1 MNEAMNIYEIFN
13 KLRYHHEDEV
23 VEFKKAENNF
33 DFDDLGKYFSALSN
47 EANLRDK
54 GFAWLVFGVHDK
66 TREILGTSYKN
77 SMKSLQKLKQDL
89 SQHTTDNNTFR
100 DIYELEVE
108 GKRVL
113 MFQIPAAPRGIPMAW
128 QGHFYARRGE
138 SLAALDMNKYEEIRR
153 QTVNEDWSKQI
164 AVGATI
170 ADLDEKAIMKAREG
184 YKEHY
189 PNQKK
194 EVDSWSDEVFLNKA
208 KITIDGKITHAAVL
222 LLGKPESLHFINHI
236 GEIVWRL
243 AGKDNVGQVFT
254 IPFLLTTTEVM
265 HKIRNYPFKLFPKN
279 SFLPGEGMKYDSE
292 VILEALHNSIA
303 HQDYLENQRI
313 IVIER
318 ENELEFRNCGGF
330 FDGTYEDYITGERIP
345 RKYRNQFLAQAMAN
359 IKMIDTEGFG
369 IHKMFVSQKERWLP
383 MPDYDKSDNDNVV
396 LTLPGNVIDE
406 NYSLMLLENTN
417 IDLTTAVLLDKVQ
430 KGKPISENAVKML
443 RKEKLIEGRK
453 PHLYVS
459 KYIAKATD
467 KQVEYTLKK
476 GFNDAECQEWII
488 KALNDHKVLSRKQ
501 INELLWNKLPID
513 FTEDQKIGKIGNLLT
528 KLRKKGIIY
537 TDEKRLWH
545 LFALRKFK
553 RL

>member
-108 GKRVL
+108 VKRVL

-164 AVGATI
+164 ADGATI

-208 KITIDGKITHAAVL
+208 KITIDGKITNAAVL

-459 KYIAKATD
+459 KYIANATD

-476 GFNDAECQEWII
+476 GFNDAECQEWIL

-513 FTEDQKIGKIGNLLT
+513 FTEDQKMAKIKNLLYKMHKNNT
-528 KLRKKGIIY
+528 IYLDENRNWRLR
-537 TDEKRLWH
+537 R
-545 LFALRKFK
+545 A
-553 RL
+553 

>member
-1 MNEAMNIYEIFN
+1 MSKTMNIKEIFYR
-13 KLRYHHEDEV
+13 LRYHHEDEV
-23 VEFKKAENNF
+23 VEFKKAENSF

-66 TREILGTSYKN
+66 TREILGTTYKN
-77 SMKSLQKLKQDL
+77 GMKSLQKLKYDL
-89 SQHTTDNNTFR
+89 SQHTTDRNTFR
-100 DIYELEVE
+100 DIHELEVE

-153 QTVNEDWSKQI
+153 QTSDFDWSKQI
-164 AVGATI
+164 ADGATI
-170 ADLDEKAIMKAREG
+170 ADLDEKAIRKAREG

-208 KITIDGKITHAAVL
+208 KITIDGKITHAAIL

-265 HKIRNYPFKLFPKN
+265 RKIRNYPFKIFPKN

-303 HQDYLENQRI
+303 HQNYLENQRI

-459 KYIAKATD
+459 KFIAKATD

-476 GFNDAECQEWII
+476 GFNDAECQEWIL

-513 FTEDQKIGKIGNLLT
+513 FTEEQKIGKIGNLLT

-537 TDEKRLWH
+537 TDENRLWH
-545 LFALRKFK
+545 LSEI
-553 RL
+553 

>member
-1 MNEAMNIYEIFN
+1 MNINETFN
-13 KLRYHHEDEV
+13 NLRYHYEDEV

-54 GFAWLVFGVHDK
+54 DFGWLVFGVHDK

-77 SMKSLQKLKQDL
+77 GMKSLQKLKYDL
-89 SQHTTDNNTFR
+89 SQHTTDRNTFR

-138 SLAALDMNKYEEIRR
+138 SLVALDMSKYEEIRS

-164 AVGATI
+164 VEGATI
-170 ADLDEKAIMKAREG
+170 ADLDEDAIKKAREG

-189 PNQKK
+189 PKQKAD
-194 EVDSWSDEVFLNKA
+194 VDSWSDEVFLNKA
-208 KITIDGKITHAAVL
+208 KITIDGKITNTAIL
-222 LLGKPESLHFINHI
+222 LLGKPESLHYINHI

-243 AGKDNVGQVFT
+243 ADKDNVGQVFT

-292 VILEALHNSIA
+292 VILEALHNCIA
-303 HQDYLENQRI
+303 HQNYAEDARI

-318 ENELEFRNCGGF
+318 ENELEFRNSGGF
-330 FDGTYEDYITGERIP
+330 YDGTYEDYITGERIP
-345 RKYRNQFLAQAMAN
+345 NKYRNKFLAQAMAN

-369 IHKMFVSQKERWLP
+369 IHKMFVSQKDRWLP
-383 MPDYDKSDNDNVV
+383 MPDYDKSDGDTVV

-406 NYSLMLLENTN
+406 NYSLLLLENSD

-430 KGKPISENAVKML
+430 KGKPISDEAIKML

-459 KYIAKATD
+459 KQIAGVTDQKVEYSKHKGLADKKCEALLLDSLKDHNSLTKQEIVNLLWDVLSDQLDD
-467 KQVEYTLKK
+467 KQKMNKIDNIL
-476 GFNDAECQEWII
+476 
-488 KALNDHKVLSRKQ
+488 RK
-501 INELLWNKLPID
+501 IR
-513 FTEDQKIGKIGNLLT
+513 EDGKIVNETVGNKSVWSLV
-528 KLRKKGIIY
+528 K
-537 TDEKRLWH
+537 E
-545 LFALRKFK
+545 
-553 RL
+553 

>member
-1 MNEAMNIYEIFN
+1 MNIYETFDN
-13 KLRYHHEDEV
+13 LRYHHEDEV

-164 AVGATI
+164 ADGATI

-208 KITIDGKITHAAVL
+208 KITIDGKITHAAIL

-265 HKIRNYPFKLFPKN
+265 HKIRNYPFKIFPKN

-513 FTEDQKIGKIGNLLT
+513 LTEDQKMAKIKNLLYKMHKNNT
-528 KLRKKGIIY
+528 IYLDENRNWRLR
-537 TDEKRLWH
+537 R
-545 LFALRKFK
+545 A
-553 RL
+553 

>member
-1 MNEAMNIYEIFN
+1 MNIYEEFDI
-13 KLRYHHEDEV
+13 LRYHNEDEV

-153 QTVNEDWSKQI
+153 QTVNEDWSKLI
-164 AVGATI
+164 ADGATI

-208 KITIDGKITHAAVL
+208 KITIDGKITHAAIL

-513 FTEDQKIGKIGNLLT
+513 FTEDQKMAKIKNLLYKMHKNNT
-528 KLRKKGIIY
+528 IYLDENRNWRLR
-537 TDEKRLWH
+537 R
-545 LFALRKFK
+545 A
-553 RL
+553 

>member
-1 MNEAMNIYEIFN
+1 MNEVMNIYETFD
-13 KLRYHHEDEV
+13 KLRYHYEDEI

-54 GFAWLVFGVHDK
+54 GSAWLVFGVHDK

-164 AVGATI
+164 ADGATI
-170 ADLDEKAIMKAREG
+170 TDLDEKAIMKAREG

-194 EVDSWSDEVFLNKA
+194 EVDGWSDEVFLNKA
-208 KITIDGKITHAAVL
+208 KITIDGKITHAAIL

-513 FTEDQKIGKIGNLLT
+513 FTEDQKIAKIKNLLYKMHKNNT
-528 KLRKKGIIY
+528 IDLDENRNWRLRR
-537 TDEKRLWH
+537 T
-545 LFALRKFK
+545 
-553 RL
+553 

>member
-1 MNEAMNIYEIFN
+1 MNIYETFN
-13 KLRYHHEDEV
+13 NLRYHHEDEV

-54 GFAWLVFGVHDK
+54 DFAWLVFGVHDK
-66 TREILGTSYKN
+66 TREILGTTYKN
-77 SMKSLQKLKQDL
+77 SMKSLQKLKYDL
-89 SQHTTDNNTFR
+89 SQHTTDRNTFR
-100 DIYELEVE
+100 DIHELEVE

-113 MFQIPAAPRGIPMAW
+113 MFQIPAAPHGIPMAW

-164 AVGATI
+164 ADGATI
-170 ADLDEKAIMKAREG
+170 TDLDEKAIMKAREG

-208 KITIDGKITHAAVL
+208 KITIDGKITHAAIL

-265 HKIRNYPFKLFPKN
+265 RKIRNYPFKLFPKN

-303 HQDYLENQRI
+303 HQNYLENQRI

-459 KYIAKATD
+459 KFIAKATD

-476 GFNDAECQEWII
+476 GFNDAECQEWIL

-513 FTEDQKIGKIGNLLT
+513 FTEDQKMAKIKNLLYKMHKNNT
-528 KLRKKGIIY
+528 IYLDENRNWRLR
-537 TDEKRLWH
+537 R
-545 LFALRKFK
+545 A
-553 RL
+553 

>member
-1 MNEAMNIYEIFN
+1 MNIYETFDN
-13 KLRYHHEDEV
+13 LRYHHENEV
-23 VEFKKAENNF
+23 VEFKKAENSF
-33 DFDDLGKYFSALSN
+33 DFNELGKYFSALSN

-164 AVGATI
+164 ADGATI

-208 KITIDGKITHAAVL
+208 KITIDGKITHAAIL

-303 HQDYLENQRI
+303 HQNYLENQRI

-383 MPDYDKSDNDNVV
+383 MPDYDKSDNDYVV

-459 KYIAKATD
+459 KFIAKATD

-476 GFNDAECQEWII
+476 GFNDEECKEWII

-501 INELLWNKLPID
+501 INELLWNKLPTD
-513 FTEDQKIGKIGNLLT
+513 FTEDQKMAKIKNLLYKMHKNNT
-528 KLRKKGIIY
+528 IYLDENRNWRLR
-537 TDEKRLWH
+537 R
-545 LFALRKFK
+545 A
-553 RL
+553 

>member
-1 MNEAMNIYEIFN
+1 
-13 KLRYHHEDEV
+13 
-23 VEFKKAENNF
+23 
-33 DFDDLGKYFSALSN
+33 
-47 EANLRDK
+47 
-54 GFAWLVFGVHDK
+54 
-66 TREILGTSYKN
+66 
-77 SMKSLQKLKQDL
+77 MKSLQKLKYDL
-89 SQHTTDNNTFR
+89 SQHTTDGNTFR
-100 DIYELEVE
+100 DIFELEVE

-164 AVGATI
+164 ADGATI
-170 ADLDEKAIMKAREG
+170 TDLDEKAIMKAREG

-208 KITIDGKITHAAVL
+208 KITIDGKITHAAIL

-303 HQDYLENQRI
+303 HQNYLENQRI

-459 KYIAKATD
+459 KFIAKATD

-476 GFNDAECQEWII
+476 GFNDEECKEWIL

-501 INELLWNKLPID
+501 INELLWSKLPID
-513 FTEDQKIGKIGNLLT
+513 LTEDQKIGKIGNLLT

-537 TDEKRLWH
+537 TDENRLWH
-545 LFALRKFK
+545 LSEN
-553 RL
+553 

>member
-1 MNEAMNIYEIFN
+1 MNEAMNIYETFN
-13 KLRYHHEDEV
+13 NLRYHHENEV
-23 VEFKKAENNF
+23 VEFKKAENSF
-33 DFDDLGKYFSALSN
+33 DFNELGKYFSALSN

-138 SLAALDMNKYEEIRR
+138 SLVALDMSKYEEIRR
-153 QTVNEDWSKQI
+153 QTSDFDWSKQI
-164 AVGATI
+164 VEGASI
-170 ADLDEKAIMKAREG
+170 ADLDENAIKEAREG

-194 EVDSWSDEVFLNKA
+194 EVDTWSDEVFLNKA
-208 KITIDGKITHAAVL
+208 KLTINGKMTNAAIL
-222 LLGKPESLHFINHI
+222 LLGKPESLHYINYI

-243 AGKDNVGQVFT
+243 VGMDNVGQVFT

-265 HKIRNYPFKLFPKN
+265 HKIRNYPFKIFPNN
-279 SFLPGEGMKYDSE
+279 SFLPGEGMKYDNE
-292 VILEALHNSIA
+292 VILEALHNCIA
-303 HQDYLENQRI
+303 HQNYVENARI

-318 ENELEFRNCGGF
+318 ENELEFRNSGGF
-330 FDGTYEDYITGERIP
+330 YDGTYEDYITGERIP
-345 RKYRNQFLAQAMAN
+345 KKYRNPFLAQAMAN

-369 IHKMFVSQKERWLP
+369 IHKMFVSQKDRYLP
-383 MPDYDKSDNDNVV
+383 MPDYDKSNSDTVV

-476 GFNDAECQEWII
+476 GFNDAECQEWIL

-513 FTEDQKIGKIGNLLT
+513 FTEDQKMAKIKNLLYKMHKNNT
-528 KLRKKGIIY
+528 IYLDENRNWRLR
-537 TDEKRLWH
+537 R
-545 LFALRKFK
+545 A
-553 RL
+553 

>member
-1 MNEAMNIYEIFN
+1 MNIYEIFN

-164 AVGATI
+164 ADGATI

-208 KITIDGKITHAAVL
+208 KITIDGKMTNAAIL
-222 LLGKPESLHFINHI
+222 LLGKPESLHYINHI

-243 AGKDNVGQVFT
+243 AGMDNVGQVFT

-459 KYIAKATD
+459 KFIAKATD

-476 GFNDAECQEWII
+476 GFNDAECQEWIL

-513 FTEDQKIGKIGNLLT
+513 FTEDQKMAKIKNLLYKMHKNNT
-528 KLRKKGIIY
+528 IYLDENRNWRLR
-537 TDEKRLWH
+537 R
-545 LFALRKFK
+545 A
-553 RL
+553 

>member
-1 MNEAMNIYEIFN
+1 MNKAMNIYETFGN
-13 KLRYHHEDEV
+13 LRYHHEDEV

-66 TREILGTSYKN
+66 THEILGTSYKN

-164 AVGATI
+164 ADGATI

-208 KITIDGKITHAAVL
+208 KITIDGKITHAAIL

-513 FTEDQKIGKIGNLLT
+513 FTEDQKMAKIKNLLYKMHKNNT
-528 KLRKKGIIY
+528 IDLDENRNWRLRR
-537 TDEKRLWH
+537 T
-545 LFALRKFK
+545 
-553 RL
+553 

>member
-1 MNEAMNIYEIFN
+1 MNIYETFD
-13 KLRYHHEDEV
+13 KLRYHYEDEI

-54 GFAWLVFGVHDK
+54 GSAWLVFGVHDK

-164 AVGATI
+164 ADGATI
-170 ADLDEKAIMKAREG
+170 TDLDEKAIMKAREG

-194 EVDSWSDEVFLNKA
+194 EVDGWSDEVFLNKA
-208 KITIDGKITHAAVL
+208 KITIDGKITHAAIL

-459 KYIAKATD
+459 KFIANATD

-476 GFNDAECQEWII
+476 GFNDAECQEWIL
-488 KALNDHKVLSRKQ
+488 KALNDHKVLNRKQ

-513 FTEDQKIGKIGNLLT
+513 FTEDQKMAKIKNLLYKMHKNNT
-528 KLRKKGIIY
+528 IYLDENRNWRLR
-537 TDEKRLWH
+537 R
-545 LFALRKFK
+545 A
-553 RL
+553 

>member
-1 MNEAMNIYEIFN
+1 MNEVMNIYETFD
-13 KLRYHHEDEV
+13 KLRYHYEDEI

-164 AVGATI
+164 ADGATI
-170 ADLDEKAIMKAREG
+170 TDLDEKAIMKAREG

-194 EVDSWSDEVFLNKA
+194 EVDGWSDEVFLNKA
-208 KITIDGKITHAAVL
+208 KITIDGKITHAAIL

-265 HKIRNYPFKLFPKN
+265 HKIRNYPFKIFPKN

-513 FTEDQKIGKIGNLLT
+513 FTEDQKMAKIKNLLYKMHKNST
-528 KLRKKGIIY
+528 IYLDENRNWRLRR
-537 TDEKRLWH
+537 D
-545 LFALRKFK
+545 
-553 RL
+553 

>member
-1 MNEAMNIYEIFN
+1 MNIYETFD
-13 KLRYHHEDEV
+13 KLRYHYEDEI

-77 SMKSLQKLKQDL
+77 SMKSLQKLKQAL

-164 AVGATI
+164 ADGATI

-208 KITIDGKITHAAVL
+208 KITIDGKITHAAIL

-265 HKIRNYPFKLFPKN
+265 HKIRNYPFKIFPKN

-476 GFNDAECQEWII
+476 GFNDAECQEWIL

-513 FTEDQKIGKIGNLLT
+513 FTEDQKMAKIKNLLYKMHKNNT
-528 KLRKKGIIY
+528 IYLDENRNWRLR
-537 TDEKRLWH
+537 R
-545 LFALRKFK
+545 A
-553 RL
+553 

>member
-1 MNEAMNIYEIFN
+1 MKEAMNIYKTFDN
-13 KLRYHHEDEV
+13 LRYHYENEV
-23 VEFKKAENNF
+23 VEFKKAENSF

-66 TREILGTSYKN
+66 TREIIGTSFKN
-77 SMKSLQKLKQDL
+77 GMKSLQKLKQDL

-113 MFQIPAAPRGIPMAW
+113 LFQIPAAPRGIPMAW

-164 AVGATI
+164 ADGATI

-194 EVDSWSDEVFLNKA
+194 EADTWSDEVFLNKA
-208 KITIDGKITHAAVL
+208 KLTIDGKMTNAAIL
-222 LLGKPESLHFINHI
+222 LLGKPESLHYINYI

-243 AGKDNVGQVFT
+243 AGMDNVGQVFT

-265 HKIRNYPFKLFPKN
+265 HKIRNYPFKIFPNN
-279 SFLPGEGMKYDSE
+279 SFLPGEGMKYDNE
-292 VILEALHNSIA
+292 VILEALHNCIA
-303 HQDYLENQRI
+303 HQNYAENARI

-318 ENELEFRNCGGF
+318 ENELEFRNSGEF
-330 FDGTYEDYITGERIP
+330 YDGTYEDYITGERIP

-513 FTEDQKIGKIGNLLT
+513 FTEDQKMAKIKNLLYKMHKNNT
-528 KLRKKGIIY
+528 IYLDENRNWRLRR
-537 TDEKRLWH
+537 T
-545 LFALRKFK
+545 
-553 RL
+553 